1 MLTLTVTARADDFVG
16 VRVADGATDD
26 AARLIAAAPD
36 MLAALRSIIESSDAN
51 CGDSLANAI
60 SAARAA
66 IARATG
72 GK

>member
-1 MLTLTVTARADDFVG
+1 MQRKPRRRFTTMTLRSG
-16 VRVADGATDD
+16 
-26 AARLIAAAPD
+26 AAPD
-36 MLAALRSIIESSDAN
+36 LLAALRSIIESSDAN

-72 GK
+72 GQ

>member
-1 MLTLTVTARADDFVG
+1 MLALTVTARADDFVG

-36 MLAALRSIIESSDAN
+36 MLAALQLIH
-51 CGDSLANAI
+51 ANAGESPEWI
-60 SAARAA
+60 RSRIDAV

-72 GK
+72 GR